1 MIVRVSCSVA
11 SQGMASIL
19 ERKLP
24 RFNLKEAS
32 NLLLTSFS
40 SLFAST
46 GMGRFSAKR
55 SKCHFQREN
64 WRPIRDGLR
73 PLAFAPAE
81 LRFAQSVML
90 RIARTEFECPA
101 HLPGK
106 LATHTGFEP
115 VSPP

>member
-1 MIVRVSCSVA
+1 
-11 SQGMASIL
+11 MASIL

-24 RFNLKEAS
+24 RFNPKEAS
-32 NLLLTSFS
+32 TLLLTSFS

-46 GMGRFSAKR
+46 GMRRFSAKR
-55 SKCHFQREN
+55 SKCHFQEN

-90 RIARTEFECPA
+90 RIARTEFECSA
-101 HLPGK
+101 DLPGK